1 LASLADELKSLIG
14 QDVVLDTHTSFV
26 YIGKLESIGDHFLTL
41 TDVDVFDS
49 SETKTRKEV
58 YVYETR
64 KYGIKRNRSRCS
76 VKIAE
81 VVSLSRLED
90 VVEF

>member
-1 LASLADELKSLIG
+1 MASLADELKAMIG
-14 QDVVLDTHTSFV
+14 HDVVLDTRTSFV
-26 YIGKLESIGDHFLTL
+26 YIGKLESIGEHLLTL
-41 TDVDVFDS
+41 TDVDVYDS
-49 SETKTRKEV
+49 SETQTRKEV

-76 VKIAE
+76 VRISE
-81 VVSLSRLED
+81 VISLSRLED

>member
-1 LASLADELKSLIG
+1 MSSLADELKAHTG
-14 QDVVLDTHTSFV
+14 QDVVIDTRTPFV
-26 YIGKLESIGDHFLTL
+26 YIGKLESVGEHLITL
-41 TDVDVFDS
+41 TDVDVYDT
-49 SETKTRKEV
+49 SETQTRKEV

-64 KYGIKRNRSRCS
+64 KYGIKRNRARCS
-76 VKIAE
+76 VRIVE

>member
-1 LASLADELKSLIG
+1 MASLADELQGMIG
-14 QDVVLDTHTSFV
+14 RDVVLDTRTPFV
-26 YIGKLESIGDHFLTL
+26 YIGKLDSVGEHFLTL
-41 TDVDVFDS
+41 VDVDVYDT

-64 KYGIKRNRSRCS
+64 KYGVKRNRTRCS
-76 VKIAE
+76 VRICE